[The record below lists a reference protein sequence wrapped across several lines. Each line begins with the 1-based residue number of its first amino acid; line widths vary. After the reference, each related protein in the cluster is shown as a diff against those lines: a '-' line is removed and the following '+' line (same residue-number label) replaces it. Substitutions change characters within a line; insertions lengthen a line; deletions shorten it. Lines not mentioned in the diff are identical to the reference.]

1 MRRLSQ
7 DICDDTYVC
16 NQSTRLYAWVEYY
29 RGLLNVEFP
38 RERDTL
44 SDAPPVEDSALG
56 ITNNMV
62 HAALNKKKYAAKQL
76 ERELCLSQMP
86 WLSGGSFHR

>member
-62 HAALNKKKYAAKQL
+62 HAALNKKKICGKAAGKGI
-76 ERELCLSQMP
+76 MP
-86 WLSGGSFHR
+86 VPDALVIRRFVP